1 MKKIQRGRRVLMGQI
16 DTGTY
21 NGSEN
26 RIQLFDGKFTTGYR
40 VTRLR
45 VAPKS
50 PASTAEYVFKVSTEP
65 KSNIAEFNW
74 QDVQEIA
81 WATVMVPLGYGNGEQ
96 TNIRDDN
103 MAIEDLYISAYTT
116 SGSILQVNYE
126 LVLEKYEFPAWTGAG
141 VLVENLSQAG
151 PQ

>member
-1 MKKIQRGRRVLMGQI
+1 MKRVSGGTRVLMGQI
-16 DTGTY
+16 STGTY

-26 RIQLFDGKFTTGYR
+26 RIQLFDGLFTTGYR
-40 VTRLR
+40 LVELR

-50 PASTAEYVFKVSTEP
+50 PASTAEFVFKVSTEP

-96 TNIRDDN
+96 SNIRNDN
-103 MAIEDLYISAYTT
+103 MVIEDLYISAYTT

-126 LVLEKYEFPAWTGAG
+126 LVLEKFTFPAWDGAG
-141 VLVENLSQAG
+141 ILVENLSQAG

>member
-1 MKKIQRGRRVLMGQI
+1 MGQI

-103 MAIEDLYISAYTT
+103 MAVEDLYISAYTT

>member
-1 MKKIQRGRRVLMGQI
+1 MGQI
-16 DTGTY
+16 HTGTY

>member
-1 MKKIQRGRRVLMGQI
+1 MGQI